1 VIEDDSTRLSP
12 RELQRRAVGGSTWTA
27 LVTGVSLPIAFV
39 TNAIVARRIGVTGY
53 GDLAFLTAIL
63 SLGFAVAN
71 FGFSTALIQRGS
83 RAEAAGDKAAADSLL
98 MRSLGFHAIVEMPIL
113 IALALVLTHGDPTW
127 EIVTVGGA
135 VIGSCLLGGAAL
147 SLTIENRTA
156 LGAQL
161 ALVSNVLVQ
170 TASVLAAVLTA
181 SASAVWAVRTVGP
194 VVGLVLALFFLDKA
208 RRRAVLS
215 PRLPTGLGRSY
226 WRFALA
232 SWLAGVVGLL
242 VFSRSEIFL
251 LQWFGKT
258 EDLGLFALAFGVS
271 YMITAPVDAMLHAL
285 LPAVAGILAEWPERA
300 ADTFDRATRV
310 SSVLAGGIAAVAVPL
325 LVFAFPF
332 IYGESFG
339 ASAWLFVPLALVS
352 AFQTVN
358 NPVLAFVNGRER
370 GGLIVRVNTAAL
382 VLNLVAGVALIPPF
396 GAWGAVAANVLAQ
409 AIGLVLLALNEP
421 LALQLRARV
430 YFRLLRSFVIGS
442 VCAAAALAA
451 GVFVEGASS
460 LLALAAACVV
470 GGALYVTGIR
480 RSNTG
485 LTPDERDVLA
495 AALGDQV
502 QPYLAGLLR
511 PITTRAAES

>member
-1 VIEDDSTRLSP
+1 
-12 RELQRRAVGGSTWTA
+12 
-27 LVTGVSLPIAFV
+27 
-39 TNAIVARRIGVTGY
+39 
-53 GDLAFLTAIL
+53 
-63 SLGFAVAN
+63 
-71 FGFSTALIQRGS
+71 
-83 RAEAAGDKAAADSLL
+83 
-98 MRSLGFHAIVEMPIL
+98 M
-113 IALALVLTHGDPTW
+113 
-127 EIVTVGGA
+127 
-135 VIGSCLLGGAAL
+135 
-147 SLTIENRTA
+147 
-156 LGAQL
+156 
-161 ALVSNVLVQ
+161 
-170 TASVLAAVLTA
+170 
-181 SASAVWAVRTVGP
+181 WAVRTVGP
-194 VVGLVLALFFLDKA
+194 VIGLSLALFFLDRA

-215 PRLPTGLGRSY
+215 PRLPLGLGRSF

-271 YMITAPVDAMLHAL
+271 YQITAPVDAMLHAL
-285 LPAVAGILAEWPERA
+285 LPAVAGILSEWPERA

-310 SSVLAGGIAAVAVPL
+310 SSVLAGGIAAVAVPVM
-325 LVFAFPF
+325 VFAFPF

-339 ASAWLFVPLALVS
+339 ESAWLFVPLALVS

-396 GAWGAVAANVLAQ
+396 GAWGAVAANVVAQ
-409 AIGLVLLALNEP
+409 AVALVLLALNEP
-421 LALQLRARV
+421 LALQLRSRI
-430 YFRLLRSFVIGS
+430 YLKLLRSFVIGS

-451 GVFVEGASS
+451 GVLVEGFSS
-460 LLALAAACVV
+460 LLALVAACMV
-470 GGALYVTGIR
+470 GGALYVIGIR

-495 AALGDQV
+495 AALGARV
-502 QPYLAGLLR
+502 RPYLAGLLG